1 MTTGDPGSTNGAS
14 RKRAALATPDS
25 QPAQKRQHI
34 STHDHINAAT
44 DLAFAH
50 LENDDPSHPLYGRN
64 VEHIVNCYM
73 DRGSLHKDINGA
85 LNAILSQARSKVN
98 QKDPTKAKLVE
109 HQITS
114 VLARRVLNELGSSVA
129 GILDVSNRG
138 RSVNSHH
145 DAPGYRMDLSIKP
158 VLQLED
164 DDADG
169 GARVTQAVSKRKA
182 QPEIKTSNTHQTA
195 KPAKPAVDEGDN
207 SSEEEDSE
215 SEYESEDDEAC

>member
-14 RKRAALATPDS
+14 RKRAAPATPDS

-34 STHDHINAAT
+34 STHDHINAVT

-64 VEHIVNCYM
+64 VEHIVN
-73 DRGSLHKDINGA
+73 S
-85 LNAILSQARSKVN
+85 RSKVN
-98 QKDPTKAKLVE
+98 QKDSTKAKLVE